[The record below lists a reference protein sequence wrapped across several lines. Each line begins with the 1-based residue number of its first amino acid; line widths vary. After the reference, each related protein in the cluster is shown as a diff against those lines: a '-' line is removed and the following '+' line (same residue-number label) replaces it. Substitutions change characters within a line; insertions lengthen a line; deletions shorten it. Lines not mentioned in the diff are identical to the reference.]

1 MRFPSF
7 RRKLPLSSKILFGL
21 AGSLAV
27 FAFLLV
33 QSETRRAERA
43 QAATGPLATVVVAA
57 RDLSAG
63 AAIGPDDVRLEQM
76 PEVFLPPAAVPAA
89 EAAVGLITAG
99 PVGAGEVLVSTRLGA
114 SAFGLS
120 VDPGHVAVTIGF
132 ASVPDGLTV
141 ADRVDAFA
149 TFGGARPYTS
159 QVGEDLR
166 ILSLAPAE
174 ESFDGPGA
182 TKVTLDVDPETA
194 RLLLQAEATG
204 TLGLAAR
211 AATPTLSPGPTSTP
225 SPAMMPG

>member
-159 QVGEDLR
+159 QVGEVSGSCR
-166 ILSLAPAE
+166 WHRPRRASTAPAPRRLRWTWIRKRR
-174 ESFDGPGA
+174 DCCCRRRQR
-182 TKVTLDVDPETA
+182 A
-194 RLLLQAEATG
+194 RWG
-204 TLGLAAR
+204 WPR
-211 AATPTLSPGPTSTP
+211 APPRQPCP
-225 SPAMMPG
+225 QDRHRHRVRR